1 MSVDSNSEHDEGY
14 RSVAERAGYREGEAT
29 EGALAVLQARIAD
42 RRSAVSVDAD
52 SLRAVQ
58 SIQNL
63 EPVAGL
69 TLGAADDV
77 AGGDN
82 AKNPAPRA
90 LETVTGHVAAATQ
103 GFEDRSG
110 PEPVMP
116 IAVAGTNGA
125 AVDAPQKAVP
135 NGEIKGSAR
144 NGGRAA
150 DQTQLPDVAE
160 APVAVPARPEAEPE
174 PVEVGTLVPALAGTH
189 PVTTAPESPSP
200 ADDTAPE
207 GESSSRSV
215 APHHD
220 DSVQDSPEESPARP
234 SEPAPDS
241 QQGARAPA
249 SQPMVEAPVVEE
261 HSEAPQT
268 RVQQVTITRGE
279 PIRDAV
285 VTKSEKFQFGD
296 GGTQQ
301 VTHVPKVLIRQLR
314 DNLAVMTND
323 EFAQALPVT
332 SLLAA
337 FVASQ
342 LGAAVAPEDSESL
355 SLDANTR
362 TALQAF
368 RGIDGRTGAIER
380 QLAELE
386 KVSRMAEGYSHRALT
401 TLVKYAEK
409 SRLMENALAFLVS
422 DRLDPVRVS
431 GIDALRAPL
440 VGGRYREMRD
450 HLRRQTD
457 QELAQE
463 KLTEGRP
470 RR

>member
-1 MSVDSNSEHDEGY
+1 MS
-14 RSVAERAGYREGEAT
+14 T
-29 EGALAVLQARIAD
+29 
-42 RRSAVSVDAD
+42 
-52 SLRAVQ
+52 
-58 SIQNL
+58 
-63 EPVAGL
+63 
-69 TLGAADDV
+69 
-77 AGGDN
+77 
-82 AKNPAPRA
+82 
-90 LETVTGHVAAATQ
+90 
-103 GFEDRSG
+103 
-110 PEPVMP
+110 
-116 IAVAGTNGA
+116 
-125 AVDAPQKAVP
+125 
-135 NGEIKGSAR
+135 
-144 NGGRAA
+144 
-150 DQTQLPDVAE
+150 PD
-160 APVAVPARPEAEPE
+160 
-174 PVEVGTLVPALAGTH
+174 
-189 PVTTAPESPSP
+189 TT
-200 ADDTAPE
+200 
-207 GESSSRSV
+207 
-215 APHHD
+215 
-220 DSVQDSPEESPARP
+220 
-234 SEPAPDS
+234 
-241 QQGARAPA
+241 
-249 SQPMVEAPVVEE
+249 PVVEPSNAE
-261 HSEAPQT
+261 SRPTAGKTAVEGRAGAP
-268 RVQQVTITRGE
+268 RVQQVIIMRGE

-342 LGAAVAPEDSESL
+342 LGAAVSPEDSDSL

-362 TALQAF
+362 IALQAF

-380 QLAELE
+380 QLAGLE

-401 TLVKYAEK
+401 TLVQYAEK

-457 QELAQE
+457 QELVQE